1 MQDTTICLSVP
12 NFSGNEKKYVNEAID
27 AEWVS
32 TAGAFIS
39 RFEEEM
45 AKTLEVPQACARR
58 GSICVSGTSAWA
70 RAILCWFPPL
80 PSSLPSMQ

>member
-1 MQDTTICLSVP
+1 MTQQYEAIGLSVP

-39 RFEEEM
+39 RFDGG
-45 AKTLEVPQACARR
+45 APSVSPALRR
-58 GSICVSGTSAWA
+58 GRRRYCAGSHPYLHRSHQCSDVSGGDS
-70 RAILCWFPPL
+70 RVF
-80 PSSLPSMQ
+80 